1 MHKNTE
7 TDLGSRGQTK
17 DPNQGRCLSRLY
29 NKRNGLKT
37 ELI

>member
-1 MHKNTE
+1 MQENAK

-17 DPNQGRCLSRLY
+17 DPNRGRCLGGLY
-29 NKRNGLKT
+29 NKRNNLKM